1 MKPIWKAEAAERL
14 DAALEAAQKRTTD
27 VARALRAAGIKA
39 DPSMVS
45 RWRSGERIPDAD
57 QLAAMLKLCGGSADA
72 VLGLSGHVG
81 AENAQLRAA
90 LRQVEAAATMVLGAR
105 GVPADRRGRGR

>member
-14 DAALEAAQKRTTD
+14 DAALEAAHKRTTD
-27 VARALRAAGIKA
+27 VARALRAAGISA

-45 RWRSGERIPDAD
+45 RWRSGERVPDAD
-57 QLAAMLKLCGGSADA
+57 QLAAMLKLCGGSADV

-81 AENAQLRAA
+81 AENEQLLAA
-90 LRQVEAAATMVLGAR
+90 LQRFQADVAR
-105 GVPADRRGRGR
+105 AVGGRADRRGKRGPGL